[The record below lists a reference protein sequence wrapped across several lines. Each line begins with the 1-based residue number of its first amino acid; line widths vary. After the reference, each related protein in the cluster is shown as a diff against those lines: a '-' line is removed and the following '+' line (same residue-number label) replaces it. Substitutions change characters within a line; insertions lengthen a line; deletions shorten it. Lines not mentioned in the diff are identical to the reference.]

1 MSDVRKRNV
10 PNGADSDKPT
20 KGSTTAPKSDARFK
34 VTDILRILGGLL
46 VLSAAASYFV
56 TGNSVSWGYRP
67 WWSKPRHLQRYLS
80 GPVRLNDLEL
90 LQYNG
95 ADASKPVYI
104 ALNGT
109 IYDVSAGR
117 HVYGPGGSYSFFA
130 GRDATRAFITG
141 CFDTDLTPDIR
152 GAWEAYMPVD
162 AEEVESYDENG
173 RYRKT
178 GGKKDLTPAQEK
190 VRREL
195 ETRKAKKKVQD
206 TIEGWAFMFSGKAGK
221 DYFEVGQVVR
231 PEGWLEKLPVREL
244 CQRAQNTRPKRRD

>member
-1 MSDVRKRNV
+1 LS
-10 PNGADSDKPT
+10 PAD
-20 KGSTTAPKSDARFK
+20 TT
-34 VTDILRILGGLL
+34 
-46 VLSAAASYFV
+46 
-56 TGNSVSWGYRP
+56 
-67 WWSKPRHLQRYLS
+67 QS

-95 ADASKPVYI
+95 ADPSKPVYI

-173 RYRKT
+173 NYRKT
-178 GGKKDLTPAQEK
+178 GGKKDLTKAQEK

-195 ETRKAKKKVQD
+195 ETRMAKKKVQD
-206 TIEGWAFMFSGKAGK
+206 TIAGWAFMFSGKAGK
-221 DYFEVGQVVR
+221 DYFPVGEVVR
-231 PEGWLEKLPVREL
+231 EEGWMDKLPVREL
-244 CQRAQNTRPKRRD
+244 CQRALNTRPKRRD